1 MTNAAPNRNRGAW
14 AEVGA
19 LLLLALAFR
28 VLFML
33 AMPKVI
39 DTADAGHYLE
49 LAQRFREGAFFS
61 FNAKIPVLYPALTAV
76 ASLATSDLERAAQ
89 LVSLLASTLLVLP
102 VYRLSRRLHGL
113 WPARIAALSVAL
125 WPWLSD
131 YGSRV
136 GPDALGCLL
145 WFAAAYALASGL
157 RGNWAAV
164 IAAPFAFIALHLTR
178 PEGTFLLAAGAIGS
192 IVLCW
197 RDPRGLWRLVPVF
210 AIAGALLAAHA
221 AWIGQVT
228 GDATVNTRMARV
240 IHDFVFTEMA
250 ATGMK
255 TLSEVLP
262 VMLGPVFLLFLGVG
276 FFHRNPSIPQTQA
289 ASEAFTER
297 DLYYEFYL
305 LLFAGAQWFVT
316 LFVLSPAPRYQMA
329 VIITLSLWSARGMAL
344 ITREAAAVPRW
355 GRLLRIAPVGSLVVL
370 MLMGS
375 AMTVAAE
382 HMGRQPREPREYK
395 AAGLWMKEHLDAG
408 LIFTRKPQVGIYAG
422 MPTTGPDLYDSLDEA
437 LDRAKKVEARYLVVD
452 ERYTAQMV
460 PGLKSLLDPQNAP
473 PDRLELLQVVDVYP
487 NTRVVIYRVK

>member
-1 MTNAAPNRNRGAW
+1 MEA
-14 AEVGA
+14 GA
-19 LLLLALAFR
+19 LLLLALLFR
-28 VLFML
+28 IVFLL

-49 LAQRFREGAFFS
+49 MAQRFHEGS
-61 FNAKIPVLYPALTAV
+61 FLEFNVKIPVLYPALTAGASFV
-76 ASLATSDLERAAQ
+76 AGDFEWAAQ

-102 VYRLSRRLHGL
+102 VYRLSRWLHGL
-113 WPARIAALSVAL
+113 WPARIAGLSVAL

-145 WFAAAYALASGL
+145 WFVAAYTLAAGL
-157 RGNWAAV
+157 RGSWPAV

-178 PEGTFLLAAGAIGS
+178 PEGTFLLAAGAVAS
-192 IVLCW
+192 VVLCW
-197 RDPRGLWRLVPVF
+197 REPRRLWRLVPVF
-210 AIAGALLAAHA
+210 AIAAALLAAHA
-221 AWIGQVT
+221 AWIGRVT
-228 GDATVNTRMARV
+228 GEATVNTRMARV

-262 VMLGPVFLLFLGVG
+262 VMLGPVFILFLGVG
-276 FFHRNPSIPQTQA
+276 FFHRTPPQTEDA
-289 ASEAFTER
+289 PAPGAFAPR
-297 DLYYEFYL
+297 DLYLEFYL

-329 VIITLSLWSARGMAL
+329 VIITLSLWAARGMAL
-344 ITREAAAVPRW
+344 VTLEAAAVPRW
-355 GRLLRIAPVGSLVVL
+355 GRLLRLAPVGALVVL
-370 MLMGS
+370 MLLGG

-395 AAGLWMKEHLDAG
+395 AAGLWMKEHLEKG

-422 MPTTGPDLYDSLDEA
+422 MPTTGPDLYDSLEEA
-437 LDRAKKVEARYLVVD
+437 LDRAAKVQARYLVVD

-460 PGLKSLLDPQNAP
+460 PGLKPLLDPQNAP
-473 PDRLELLQVVDVYP
+473 PERLELLQVVDVYP